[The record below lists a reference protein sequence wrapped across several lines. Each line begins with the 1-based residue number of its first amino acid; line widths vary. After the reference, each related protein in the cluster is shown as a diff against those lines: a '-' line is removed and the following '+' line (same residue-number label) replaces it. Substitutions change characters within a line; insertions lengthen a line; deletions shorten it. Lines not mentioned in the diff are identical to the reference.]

1 MFSLGAG
8 AVLGAMDVPL
18 GPRWQLP
25 AAETPWLVFVSDHN
39 ARLGF
44 SVRDDLTGGFAS
56 AFRALGGGGVAG
68 PAISS
73 TFRVSA
79 GGPVQQVFERLV
91 LHVAPRSRSVV
102 PAPLLVTANTDGFDA
117 FLKRFHG
124 IPAAVTGRQADG
136 LDVGAD
142 FQGHYESVGGESV
155 LGAPTSNPTA
165 WKASVLQR
173 FENAVIALH
182 RAGSAAQRAELAP
195 VPVYLRAAGYFPA
208 VPFVPRPLPV
218 KGVFAPTIVWR
229 GDIAQPYV
237 FITIDDCW
245 DAELTRQC
253 LDVAR
258 DERLSL
264 TFFPAGA
271 VIREAPHLWRRAV
284 TEGHTVE
291 NHTQLHLPLSEL
303 SDGRIRWEIEEAGR
317 QLNQALGYPYRQ
329 RFFRPP
335 QGAGI
340 LDYQERVVS
349 IARAL
354 KLHVAMWTVDS
365 GGWMYPRDNSSRAEN
380 FVLENIARRMGPGAI
395 ILMHAVA
402 SDTAAL
408 PRLARS
414 IHSDGLQ
421 SLSLRHQLM
430 SPHHTVSRARPPPM
444 ACEDLINE
452 LSC

>member
-8 AVLGAMDVPL
+8 AVLGAMEVLPR
-18 GPRWQLP
+18 PRWQVP
-25 AAETPWLVFVSDHN
+25 ATETPWLVFVSDHN

-56 AFRALGGGGVAG
+56 AFRALGGGSVAG

-73 TFRVSA
+73 TFRASA
-79 GGPVQQVFERLV
+79 GGPVQQAFERLV
-91 LHVAPRSRSVV
+91 LHVDPRYRSVV
-102 PAPLLVTANTDGFDA
+102 PAPLLVTANKDGLDA
-117 FLKRFHG
+117 FLERFHG

-136 LDVGAD
+136 LEVGAD
-142 FQGHYESVGGESV
+142 FQTHYESVGGERV
-155 LGAPTSNPTA
+155 LGAPTSNTA
-165 WKASVLQR
+165 YWKASVLQR

-182 RAGSAAQRAELAP
+182 RPGSAAQRAELVP
-195 VPVYLRAAGYFPA
+195 VPVYLRVAGYFPA
-208 VPFVPRPLPV
+208 VSFVPRPLPV
-218 KGVFAPTIVWR
+218 KGVFAPTVVWR
-229 GDIAQPYV
+229 GDVAQPYV

-245 DAELTRQC
+245 DADLTSQC
-253 LDVAR
+253 LDIAR
-258 DERLSL
+258 DERLRL

-271 VIREAPHLWRRAV
+271 VIDAAPHLWRRAV
-284 TEGHTVE
+284 AEGHAVE
-291 NHTQLHLPLSEL
+291 NHTQLHEPLSEM

-354 KLHVAMWTVDS
+354 KLHVAMWTIDS
-365 GGWMYPRDNSSRAEN
+365 RGWMYPRDNRSSAAE

-408 PRLARS
+408 PRLAQS
-414 IHSDGLQ
+414 IHSEGIQ
-421 SLSLRHQLM
+421 SLSLRDQLM
-430 SPHHTVSRARPPPM
+430 SPHHAVSRACPPPT

-452 LSC
+452 IPC